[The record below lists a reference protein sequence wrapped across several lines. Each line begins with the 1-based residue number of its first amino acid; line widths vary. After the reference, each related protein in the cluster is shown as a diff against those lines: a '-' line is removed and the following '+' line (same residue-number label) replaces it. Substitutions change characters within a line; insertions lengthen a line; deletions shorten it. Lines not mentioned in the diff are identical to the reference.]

1 MCDAQYIRVS
11 YLPTNPNNVEVL
23 NNFYHMG
30 KNSKRSADRRAG
42 PAGQKPGAQHKTG
55 RGWRERAAALRTSWG
70 LEN

>member
-1 MCDAQYIRVS
+1 
-11 YLPTNPNNVEVL
+11 
-23 NNFYHMG
+23 MG